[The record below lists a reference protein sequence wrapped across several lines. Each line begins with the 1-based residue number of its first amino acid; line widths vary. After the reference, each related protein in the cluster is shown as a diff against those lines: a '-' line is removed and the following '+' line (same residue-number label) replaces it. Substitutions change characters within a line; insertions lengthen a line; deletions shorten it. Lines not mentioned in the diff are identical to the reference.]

1 MKLAFGTLGDEV
13 RSGTLGDWV
22 GSITQG
28 CEWVLGSLLGKFF
41 FLFFFIFLCFEFELA
56 SVKCHKSITNICIV
70 YLNEG
75 YASKLTLMR
84 SLQGREGD
92 PRPSPRT

>member
-28 CEWVLGSLLGKFF
+28 CEWVLGSLLRNFF
-41 FLFFFIFLCFEFELA
+41 FFFFFFFFFY
-56 SVKCHKSITNICIV
+56 V
-70 YLNEG
+70 LN
-75 YASKLTLMR
+75 LN
-84 SLQGREGD
+84 
-92 PRPSPRT
+92 